1 MKLKYHPI
9 ANIFQLLEGEAFD
22 ALVEDI
28 RANGLLEPI
37 WLYEGK
43 ILDGRNRYRACLAA
57 KREPTFRDYE
67 GDNPLSFAVSLNL
80 HRRHLS
86 ESQRAMVAARI
97 KPMFEEA
104 ARERQGMRTDIPANL
119 PECQFGEARE
129 QAATL
134 LNVSARSV
142 QAATK
147 VLEKATPELVAAVDA
162 DLIAVSRAESLAE
175 MPAEKQVKVVNKITS
190 GEAKNPQ
197 DALRQIRLESTD
209 EPVLPEGKYRVL
221 YADPPWFYSA
231 NHLDDYGPAE
241 RHYPTMKIEE
251 LCDLPV
257 KDLAD
262 DDAVLFLWATSP
274 LLEQAFKVVNA
285 WGFSYKAS
293 FVWYKVKHNY
303 GHYNSVRHELLLL
316 CTRGSCPP
324 DVSTLI
330 NSVVTLERS
339 DKHSEKPEEFRQIID
354 QLYPKGPRVELFARD
369 PVAGWVTWGNELC
382 QETAITQTV

>member
-1 MKLKYHPI
+1 
-9 ANIFQLLEGEAFD
+9 
-22 ALVEDI
+22 
-28 RANGLLEPI
+28 
-37 WLYEGK
+37 
-43 ILDGRNRYRACLAA
+43 
-57 KREPTFRDYE
+57 
-67 GDNPLSFAVSLNL
+67 
-80 HRRHLS
+80 
-86 ESQRAMVAARI
+86 
-97 KPMFEEA
+97 
-104 ARERQGMRTDIPANL
+104 
-119 PECQFGEARE
+119 
-129 QAATL
+129 
-134 LNVSARSV
+134 
-142 QAATK
+142 
-147 VLEKATPELVAAVDA
+147 
-162 DLIAVSRAESLAE
+162 
-175 MPAEKQVKVVNKITS
+175 
-190 GEAKNPQ
+190 
-197 DALRQIRLESTD
+197 
-209 EPVLPEGKYRVL
+209 
-221 YADPPWFYSA
+221 
-231 NHLDDYGPAE
+231 
-241 RHYPTMKIEE
+241 MKIEE